1 MYTTV
6 GAIKV
11 RMGAHRATL
20 RSSEDLFP
28 RPTPH
33 QNLVRIETAIQP
45 AILRLFM
52 FMVLHYKSVATVY
65 SFILNIDIVIH
76 QISTLLVSTT
86 LNKLL
91 ICS

>member
-1 MYTTV
+1 
-6 GAIKV
+6 
-11 RMGAHRATL
+11 
-20 RSSEDLFP
+20 
-28 RPTPH
+28 
-33 QNLVRIETAIQP
+33 
-45 AILRLFM
+45 M
-52 FMVLHYKSVATVY
+52 FMVLHYNSVATVY